1 MAELP
6 RLVIL
11 APSHFCEKALWA
23 LHRCRVPVTVEA
35 QANLLPPGA
44 QELCTRF
51 DSGVGPDTR
60 HLVYAHAL
68 GTAEVARA
76 LRSGVPWWQA
86 FLFRA
91 GAWPVVRAV
100 MRKGFH
106 IEPGCADLAL
116 EHLRTEFSYVSS
128 LLADGRRYLVGDAF
142 SGADLTFT
150 ALALPVLPIPYGAAQ
165 TFATARQPPVLQ
177 AAVDELAATPAGLFA
192 ARIWAEER
200 QQVVG

>member
-1 MAELP
+1 
-6 RLVIL
+6 V
-11 APSHFCEKALWA
+11 
-23 LHRCRVPVTVEA
+23 
-35 QANLLPPGA
+35 
-44 QELCTRF
+44 
-51 DSGVGPDTR
+51 
-60 HLVYAHAL
+60 
-68 GTAEVARA
+68 
-76 LRSGVPWWQA
+76 GVPWWQA

-100 MRKGFH
+100 MRKCFH
-106 IEPGCADLAL
+106 IEPGSADLAL
-116 EHLRTEFSYVSS
+116 ERLRSEFSYVSS

-150 ALALPVLPIPYGAAQ
+150 ALALPMLPIPCGAAQ

-192 ARIWAEER
+192 ARIWAKER